1 MNQPAATLSYQ
12 NPRATKILRIAIV
25 SSSWHKAIVDN
36 SVQAIKSHFAQEEI
50 SDTEVDTFEVPG
62 AFELPFHA
70 KILAQSGKYRA
81 IIACGL
87 ITNGGIYRHDFVSSA
102 VIDGLMQVQ
111 LTSDIPVFSSAL
123 THHNFH
129 EHEDHVDF
137 FAQHFIGK
145 GKEVARA
152 CLETVASLEKV
163 ADSCV

>member
-1 MNQPAATLSYQ
+1 ML
-12 NPRATKILRIAIV
+12 K
-25 SSSWHKAIVDN
+25 K
-36 SVQAIKSHFAQEEI
+36 KF

-111 LTSDIPVFSSAL
+111 LTSDIPVFSSVL
-123 THHNFH
+123 TPHNFH

-137 FAQHFIGK
+137 FCSTLHRKGERSGSRLPGNCCEPGK
-145 GKEVARA
+145 GCR
-152 CLETVASLEKV
+152 
-163 ADSCV
+163 